1 MKSGN
6 IVPSAFAVRQ
16 TETGV
21 FSCPV
26 NFAVTVT
33 QVCDNKLWYEQPGH
47 GQSWRNIRQTYLY
60 CAALSKKIE
69 APSNYSQWAYSPW
82 CNKHQTKT
90 KTIKSKSIVVR
101 QMHELQQCLLP
112 KTRYRLDN
120 PRWWTQQN
128 FLLQRQHPSP
138 QKWEQKTGTI
148 N

>member
-47 GQSWRNIRQTYLY
+47 GQS
-60 CAALSKKIE
+60 
-69 APSNYSQWAYSPW
+69 
-82 CNKHQTKT
+82 
-90 KTIKSKSIVVR
+90 
-101 QMHELQQCLLP
+101 
-112 KTRYRLDN
+112 
-120 PRWWTQQN
+120 
-128 FLLQRQHPSP
+128 
-138 QKWEQKTGTI
+138 
-148 N
+148 